1 MLDASA
7 GTSTLL
13 MSDDTRS
20 IGGIIA
26 KDGAGR
32 LPENARCVE
41 DRTVHTAQAV
51 TPAVCIV
58 IVTDRNDT

>member
-1 MLDASA
+1 
-7 GTSTLL
+7 
-13 MSDDTRS
+13 MSHDTRC

-32 LPENARCVE
+32 LPEDARRVE
-41 DRTVHTAQAV
+41 DRTVHTAQVV
-51 TPAVCIV
+51 TPPVRIV